1 MSDKHILEINM
12 SYLKKWH
19 YDKNEYFYDASTES
33 QRNKIQELKDKIEN
47 GADKKELLKETIK
60 EMEFLSDEEYIS
72 MMYVLRKAFSSA
84 QVLKIYD
91 EAPIKKKFVH
101 RLYQASISYKQ
112 LKNIIKTALE
122 VEQYKEVEKILQ
134 KTKVDRLFALH
145 EDGIIDEKQLF
156 KALTCNSTGRK
167 YGTGNLLVDVVLGE
181 TNSIN
186 KDKCIDI
193 ILNLK
198 FPPIDAQMKEHYDVL
213 DMLIP
218 YNKQDKSYVLIQNY
232 EKRFPEIMDYMLD
245 LMENKSNFDAVKNIY
260 KRLTDSIIPSGI
272 NIDQQKDRLI
282 GLADNS
288 NKYLFYFA
296 ANKLFG
302 YQNADVE
309 QRIIQSMQKD
319 IDNCHMGPFRDKF
332 AWFNNP
338 NIRFKFNDRFV
349 QKILHEN
356 KIIIYVA
363 KHYDIDLKK
372 FDIYWSHD
380 KLRLAKM
387 LNKKVHVKD
396 EDELKYFKKNKAL
409 NLLTSESLKPYLDN
423 MLCKNMITK
432 EQYEKLSI
440 SEHKSTVTMKTI

>member
-1 MSDKHILEINM
+1 M
-12 SYLKKWH
+12 SYLQKWH

-33 QRNKIQELKDKIEN
+33 QRNKIQELKDKINN

-60 EMEFLSDEEYIS
+60 EMESLSDEEYIS
-72 MMYVLRKAFSSA
+72 MIYVLRKAFSST

-91 EAPIKKKFVH
+91 ETPIKKKFVH

-112 LKNIIKTALE
+112 LRNIVKTALE

-134 KTKVDRLFALH
+134 KTKVDRLFALR
-145 EDGIIDEKQLF
+145 EDNIIDEKQLF

-198 FPPIDAQMKEHYDVL
+198 FPPADAQMKEHYDVL

-218 YNKQDKSYVLIQNY
+218 YNRQDKTYFFIKNY

-245 LMENKSNFDAVKNIY
+245 LMESKSNFDAIKNIY
-260 KRLTDSIIPSGI
+260 KRLMDSIIPSGI
-272 NIDQQKDRLI
+272 NIDKQKERLI
-282 GLADNS
+282 SLANTSD
-288 NKYLFYFA
+288 KYLFYFA
-296 ANKLFG
+296 ANKLLC
-302 YQNADVE
+302 YQNSVVE

-319 IDNCHMGPFRDKF
+319 IDKCHMGPFRDKF
-332 AWFNNP
+332 AWFNNL
-338 NIRFKFNDRFV
+338 NIGFKFNDRFV

-356 KIIIYVA
+356 KIVLYVA

-396 EDELKYFKKNKAL
+396 EEELKYFKKNKAL

-423 MLCKNMITK
+423 MLRKNMITK

>member
-12 SYLKKWH
+12 SYLKKWY

-101 RLYQASISYKQ
+101 RLYQSSISYKQ
-112 LKNIIKTALE
+112 LKNIIKTTLE
-122 VEQYKEVEKILQ
+122 IEQYKEVEKMLQ
-134 KTKVDRLFALH
+134 KTKVDRLFALR
-145 EDGIIDEKQLF
+145 EDNIIDEKQLF

-198 FPPIDAQMKEHYDVL
+198 FPPADAQMKEHYDVL

-218 YNKQDKSYVLIQNY
+218 YNRQDKAYVFIQNY
-232 EKRFPEIMDYMLD
+232 NRRFPEIMDYMLD
-245 LMENKSNFDAVKNIY
+245 LMENKSNFDAMENIY
-260 KRLTDSIIPSGI
+260 KRLTDLIIPSGI
-272 NIDQQKDRLI
+272 NIDQQKNRLI
-282 GLADNS
+282 GLANTS

-302 YQNADVE
+302 YQNADIE

-332 AWFNNP
+332 AWFNNL

-356 KIIIYVA
+356 KIVLYVA

-396 EDELKYFKKNKAL
+396 EEELKYFKK
-409 NLLTSESLKPYLDN
+409 TRR
-423 MLCKNMITK
+423 
-432 EQYEKLSI
+432 
-440 SEHKSTVTMKTI
+440 

>member
-1 MSDKHILEINM
+1 M
-12 SYLKKWH
+12 SYLKKWY
-19 YDKNEYFYDASTES
+19 YDKNEYYYDASTES

-60 EMEFLSDEEYIS
+60 EMESLSDEEYIS
-72 MMYVLRKAFSSA
+72 MIYVLRKAFSSA

-91 EAPIKKKFVH
+91 ETPIKKKFVH

-112 LKNIIKTALE
+112 LKNIVKTALE

-134 KTKVDRLFALH
+134 KTKVDRLFALR
-145 EDGIIDEKQLF
+145 EDNIIDEKQLF

-186 KDKCIDI
+186 KDKCINI

-198 FPPIDAQMKEHYDVL
+198 FPPADAQMKEHYDVL

-218 YNKQDKSYVLIQNY
+218 YNRQDKTYFFIKNY

-245 LMENKSNFDAVKNIY
+245 LMENKSNFDAIKNVY
-260 KRLTDSIIPSGI
+260 KRLLDSIIPSGI
-272 NIDQQKDRLI
+272 NIDKQKDRLI
-282 GLADNS
+282 GLANTSD
-288 NKYLFYFA
+288 KYLFYFA

-319 IDNCHMGPFRDKF
+319 IDKCHMGPFRDKF

-338 NIRFKFNDRFV
+338 NIGFKFNDRFV

-356 KIIIYVA
+356 KIVLYVA

-380 KLRLAKM
+380 KLRIAKM

-396 EDELKYFKKNKAL
+396 EEELKYFKKNNAL

-423 MLCKNMITK
+423 MLRKNMITK

>member
-1 MSDKHILEINM
+1 M
-12 SYLKKWH
+12 SYLKKWY
-19 YDKNEYFYDASTES
+19 YDKNEYYYDASTES

-60 EMEFLSDEEYIS
+60 EMESLSDEEYIS
-72 MMYVLRKAFSSA
+72 MIYVLRKAFSSA

-91 EAPIKKKFVH
+91 ETPIKKKFVH

-112 LKNIIKTALE
+112 LKNIVKTALE

-134 KTKVDRLFALH
+134 KTKVDRLFALP
-145 EDGIIDEKQLF
+145 EDNIIDEKQLF

-186 KDKCIDI
+186 KDKCINI

-198 FPPIDAQMKEHYDVL
+198 FPPADAQMKEHYDVL

-218 YNKQDKSYVLIQNY
+218 YNRQDKTYFFIKNY

-245 LMENKSNFDAVKNIY
+245 LMENKSNFDAIKNVY
-260 KRLTDSIIPSGI
+260 KRLLDSIIPSGI
-272 NIDQQKDRLI
+272 NIDKQKDRLI
-282 GLADNS
+282 GLANTSD
-288 NKYLFYFA
+288 KYLFYFA

-319 IDNCHMGPFRDKF
+319 IDKCHMGPFRDKF

-338 NIRFKFNDRFV
+338 NIGFKFNDRFV

-356 KIIIYVA
+356 KIVLYVA

-380 KLRLAKM
+380 KLRIAKM

-396 EDELKYFKKNKAL
+396 EEELKYFKKNNAL

-423 MLCKNMITK
+423 MLRKNMITK

>member
-1 MSDKHILEINM
+1 M
-12 SYLKKWH
+12 SYLKKWY
-19 YDKNEYFYDASTES
+19 YDKNEYYYDASTES

-60 EMEFLSDEEYIS
+60 EMESLSDEEYIS
-72 MMYVLRKAFSSA
+72 MIYVLRKAFSSA

-91 EAPIKKKFVH
+91 ETPIKKKFVH

-112 LKNIIKTALE
+112 LKNIVKTALE

-134 KTKVDRLFALH
+134 KTKVDRLFALR
-145 EDGIIDEKQLF
+145 EDNIIDEKQLF

-186 KDKCIDI
+186 KDKCINI

-198 FPPIDAQMKEHYDVL
+198 FPPADAQMKEHYDVL

-218 YNKQDKSYVLIQNY
+218 YNRQDKTYFFIKNY

-245 LMENKSNFDAVKNIY
+245 LMESKSNFDAIKNIY
-260 KRLTDSIIPSGI
+260 KRLMDSLIPSGI
-272 NIDQQKDRLI
+272 NIDKQKERLI
-282 GLADNS
+282 SLANTSD
-288 NKYLFYFA
+288 KYLFYFA
-296 ANKLFG
+296 AKKLLG
-302 YQNADVE
+302 YQNSVVE

-319 IDNCHMGPFRDKF
+319 IDKCHMGPFRDKF

-338 NIRFKFNDRFV
+338 NIGFKFNDRFV

-356 KIIIYVA
+356 KIVLYVA

-380 KLRLAKM
+380 KLRIAKM

-396 EDELKYFKKNKAL
+396 EEELKYFKKNNAL

-423 MLCKNMITK
+423 MLRKNMITK

>member
-1 MSDKHILEINM
+1 M
-12 SYLKKWH
+12 SYLQKWH

-33 QRNKIQELKDKIEN
+33 QRNKIQELKDKINN

-60 EMEFLSDEEYIS
+60 EMESLSDEEYIS
-72 MMYVLRKAFSSA
+72 MIYVLRKAFSST

-91 EAPIKKKFVH
+91 ETPIKKKFVH

-112 LKNIIKTALE
+112 LRNIVKTALE

-134 KTKVDRLFALH
+134 KTKVDRLFALR
-145 EDGIIDEKQLF
+145 EDNIIDEKQLF

-198 FPPIDAQMKEHYDVL
+198 FPPADAQMKEHYDVL

-218 YNKQDKSYVLIQNY
+218 YNRQDKTYFFIKNY

-245 LMENKSNFDAVKNIY
+245 LMESKSNFDAIKNIY
-260 KRLTDSIIPSGI
+260 KRLMDSIIPSGI
-272 NIDQQKDRLI
+272 NIDKQKERLI
-282 GLADNS
+282 SLANTSD
-288 NKYLFYFA
+288 KYLFYFA
-296 ANKLFG
+296 ANKLLC
-302 YQNADVE
+302 YQNSVVE

-319 IDNCHMGPFRDKF
+319 IDKCHMGPFRDKF
-332 AWFNNP
+332 AWFNNL
-338 NIRFKFNDRFV
+338 NIGFKFNNRFV

-356 KIIIYVA
+356 KIVLYVA

-396 EDELKYFKKNKAL
+396 EEELKYFKKNKAL

-423 MLCKNMITK
+423 MLRKNMITK

>member
-1 MSDKHILEINM
+1 M
-12 SYLKKWH
+12 
-19 YDKNEYFYDASTES
+19 
-33 QRNKIQELKDKIEN
+33 Q
-47 GADKKELLKETIK
+47 
-60 EMEFLSDEEYIS
+60 
-72 MMYVLRKAFSSA
+72 
-84 QVLKIYD
+84 
-91 EAPIKKKFVH
+91 
-101 RLYQASISYKQ
+101 
-112 LKNIIKTALE
+112 
-122 VEQYKEVEKILQ
+122 
-134 KTKVDRLFALH
+134 
-145 EDGIIDEKQLF
+145 
-156 KALTCNSTGRK
+156 
-167 YGTGNLLVDVVLGE
+167 
-181 TNSIN
+181 
-186 KDKCIDI
+186 
-193 ILNLK
+193 
-198 FPPIDAQMKEHYDVL
+198 EHYN
-213 DMLIP
+213 ML
-218 YNKQDKSYVLIQNY
+218 NMLFSHNEHDKAYIFIKNY
-232 EKRFPEIMDYMLD
+232 KRRFPEIMDYMLD

-282 GLADNS
+282 GLADTS

-356 KIIIYVA
+356 KIILYVA